1 MNAPAGIV
9 TARAGTSP
17 VDDLLPTDR
26 MLVDLDPR
34 VHRFLRDH
42 LVGGRPLLSTVM
54 GIETMA
60 CAVRR
65 ARPDARIE
73 SITDVR
79 VGPPYLLPGDGPG
92 SVEVTLSS
100 VTLSSEALSSEA
112 LSSEALSSEALSS
125 EALSSVTLS
134 SEGHGSGAVRCEV
147 RSDGPEPHFTA
158 DVVLAGSAD
167 GPPVRPPGSRR
178 PELAARTVSSAAIYR
193 LYFHGPSFRVI
204 DVAGI
209 DLAGALG
216 RTAVARLARG
226 LPPIVEPA
234 RRSIAAPLL
243 IELCLQ
249 TAGLWDL
256 AAGNAMTIPRSIER
270 VRRFSDVD
278 SDSATALYA
287 VVEAGVD
294 DGGPRFDATVVDAE
308 GRVHLA
314 VDGYRTTPFGHPYDG
329 RAAARIRDQLGPIS
343 PA

>member
-100 VTLSSEALSSEA
+100 
-112 LSSEALSSEALSS
+112 EALSS

-134 SEGHGSGAVRCEV
+134 AEGHGSGAVRCEV

-329 RAAARIRDQLGPIS
+329 RAAARIRDKLGPIS